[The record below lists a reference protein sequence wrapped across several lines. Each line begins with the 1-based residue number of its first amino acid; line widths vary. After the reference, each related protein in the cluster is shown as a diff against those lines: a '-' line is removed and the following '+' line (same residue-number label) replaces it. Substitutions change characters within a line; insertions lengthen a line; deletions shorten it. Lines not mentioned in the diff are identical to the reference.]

1 MLMRFPPIADI
12 NLQIHPAQLASNIR
26 RVRRG
31 GIVRRFLTTNGD
43 FRTPV
48 GGEAFEKC
56 VNRTRAMYAPSLDR
70 LLTANA
76 CHPQLPVP

>member
-31 GIVRRFLTTNGD
+31 GTAFLKDYGHS
-43 FRTPV
+43 RTPV